1 MPDAAASIERE
12 HDPMK
17 ITAVEASPLNIPI
30 SIDVLGLNKP
40 MSLSMCFVAVH
51 TDEGISGYGFTAI
64 TEEEVIT
71 SIVEKVAGPA
81 IIGDDPRLTERVW
94 DKLYWL
100 LAPRGQTGY
109 AAHAIAALDIALW
122 DIKGKALG
130 QPVYKLLGGA
140 RDRVPT
146 YATFGFGFFDRDQ
159 LAEAAKLWVS
169 NGHKRLK
176 MTVGNS
182 ALQRR
187 DEPRRLPDVIA
198 DDYERVKAVRDAV
211 GDEVEIYIDANCSLD
226 HYHAVK
232 LARRLEPLGISFF
245 EEPITQN
252 DVRQMADMRRQTSIP
267 LACGQNEGL
276 SFRFRDLLAAN
287 AVDVVQPNVAITG
300 GYTQCAKIAG
310 MAQAFNVNI
319 ANGGAWIHHN
329 MHLQAGMA
337 NGTLAEYH
345 YVAVECCKKMYKDLP
360 APKDG
365 WLDLPQAPGLGFEP
379 DLDAIA
385 ELAKLPASGGH
396 GKG

>member
-1 MPDAAASIERE
+1 
-12 HDPMK
+12 MK
-17 ITAVEASPLNIPI
+17 ITAVEATPLNIPLE
-30 SIDVLGLNKP
+30 IDLLGLDKT
-40 MSLSMCFVAVH
+40 MTLSMCFVAVH
-51 TDEGISGYGFTAI
+51 TDAGVSGYGFTAI
-64 TEEEVIT
+64 TEEEVIA

-81 IIGDDPRLTERVW
+81 LVGDDPLLTERAW

-130 QPVYKLLGGA
+130 QPVYKLLGGT
-140 RDRVPT
+140 RDRIQT

-159 LAEAAKLWVS
+159 LGEAAKLWVS
-169 NGHKRLK
+169 NGHRRLK
-176 MTVGNS
+176 MTVGMA

-187 DEPRRLPDVIA
+187 DEPRPLADVIA
-198 DDYERVKAVRDAV
+198 EDYQRVKAVRDAV
-211 GDEVEIYIDANCSLD
+211 GDEIEIYIDANCSLD
-226 HYHAVK
+226 HYHAAK
-232 LARRLEPLGISFF
+232 LARRLEPLGIAFF

-252 DVRQMADMRRQTSIP
+252 DVRQMAELRRQTSIP

-276 SFRFRDLLAAN
+276 SFRFRDLLAAQ
-287 AVDVVQPNVAITG
+287 AVDVLQPNVAITG

-310 MAQAFNVNI
+310 MAQAYNVPI

-329 MHLQAGMA
+329 MHLQAAMA
-337 NGTLAEYH
+337 NGTLGEYH
-345 YVAVECCKKMYKDLP
+345 YVAVECCKQMYKDLP

-365 WLDLPQAPGLGFEP
+365 WLELPQAPGLGFEP